1 MFRRLPFALA
11 VLFTCCPGMSLAGNS
26 QTVAPVPSPLI
37 VPFDAWINLGPE
49 SKVLFYSGWANGLFT
64 TTKDPGTLAL
74 GRCLE
79 KLSFQQ
85 ILAMIDKRSADRR
98 EGFKNPIGTETIEAV
113 TVRGSPGEGIR
124 VSYAGSNGF
133 TVSGSKLSES

>member
-1 MFRRLPFALA
+1 MVPL
-11 VLFTCCPGMSLAGNS
+11 
-26 QTVAPVPSPLI
+26 PSPLI
-37 VPFDAWINLGPE
+37 EKFDIWGGLTPD
-49 SKVLFYSGWANGLFT
+49 SKLLFYSGWAHGLFT

-113 TVRGSPGEGIR
+113 TVRGSPCEGIR

-133 TVSGSKLSES
+133 TVSGSKLRESTPSLR